1 VTAVPGQ
8 TTHHVEIGPD
18 TVTKTYVSWDRGEP
32 DREWDGL
39 TLLAEH
45 APGLAPVPLSRG
57 LRAGAPA
64 VVMSRLPGVGF
75 HPGPLSAV
83 ETLALG
89 AALRRLYGVPA
100 AVLTGLPERVWGPSA
115 CLGLLRGWADEPHD
129 APPEAAA
136 ALAAARSWLA
146 DPARDR
152 RAAVEDPVL
161 GLADGNLA
169 NVLFDGTSCRLVDFE
184 DSGVSD
190 PAYEVADLLEHVSV
204 RLPRV
209 LDPEALVRAVGLTD
223 TQVRRCAEYRTRFA
237 VFWLLMLLPD
247 GRAHHRNPPGAL
259 ADQAAHL
266 QHLLTGTRG
275 HGPGG

>member
-8 TTHHVEIGPD
+8 TTHRLEIGSD

-32 DREWDGL
+32 DREWHGL

-45 APGLAPVPLSRG
+45 APGLAPVPVSRG
-57 LRAGAPA
+57 LDDGAPT
-64 VVMSRLPGVGF
+64 VVMSRLPGVELGAT
-75 HPGPLSAV
+75 PLGTV
-83 ETLALG
+83 ETHALG
-89 AALRRLYGVPA
+89 AALRRLYDVPA
-100 AVLTGLPERVWGPSA
+100 AALSGLSERVWGPSA
-115 CLGLLRGWADEPHD
+115 CLGLLRGWADDPHD
-129 APPEAAA
+129 APPEAAP
-136 ALAAARSWLA
+136 ALAAARTWLA
-146 DPARDR
+146 DPVRDR
-152 RAAVEDPVL
+152 PAPVEDPVL

-169 NVLFDGTSCRLVDFE
+169 NVLFDGTTCRLVDFE
-184 DSGVSD
+184 DSGLSD

-223 TQVRRCAEYRTRFA
+223 TQVARCAEYRTRFA

-247 GRAHHRNPPGAL
+247 GPAHHRNPPGSL

-266 QHLLTGTRG
+266 LHLLSAGHM